1 MEAVRRI
8 REFSVACFKK
18 NFLLS
23 CCTRLAALSL
33 GVVLLA
39 GCSEREEPQR
49 VRLWALAPP
58 EVTTTG
64 GDGEASLRF
73 VVALTISPQ
82 EGYKLYGDLTEA
94 LAQKIG
100 RPIHL
105 ILRRT
110 FSEVNDL
117 LRSRQA
123 ELAQLCSRGFL
134 QGRADFGVTA
144 LAVPI
149 VNGRKS
155 HPSYVIVSAESE
167 IGTLGEL
174 KGKTFAFA
182 DPICAPELFLAGRG
196 AQRLQG
202 FFKRK
207 LAITSHNRAIRA
219 VAEGLVGGALVDGL
233 VYARLAL
240 TDPGQITKTKVIGET
255 APYMNPPIVV
265 HPALDPALRENL
277 RRAFLALHTEQRS
290 QAVLTRLGIDRFV
303 APGSELSRLS
313 ASGERG
319 GP

>member
-1 MEAVRRI
+1 MKC
-8 REFSVACFKK
+8 VATLF
-18 NFLLS
+18 
-23 CCTRLAALSL
+23 L
-33 GVVLLA
+33 GVFLLA
-39 GCSEREEPQR
+39 GCTEQEEPQR

-58 EVTTTG
+58 EITQAE
-64 GDGEASLRF
+64 GDGLAPLRF
-73 VVALTISPQ
+73 AVALTISPQ
-82 EGYKLYGDLTEA
+82 VGYRLYGDLTEA
-94 LAQKIG
+94 MGRKFG
-100 RPIHL
+100 RPVHL
-105 ILRRT
+105 LLRRT

-117 LRSRQA
+117 LRSRQS
-123 ELAQLCSRGFL
+123 EVAQLCSRGFL

-167 IGTLGEL
+167 IGTPAEL
-174 KGKTFAFA
+174 KGKSFAFA
-182 DPICAPELFLAGRG
+182 DPLCAPEPFSVGRG
-196 AQRLQG
+196 RQRPEA
-202 FFKRK
+202 FFGQK
-207 LAITSHNRAIRA
+207 LVITSHDRAIRA
-219 VAEGLVGGALVDGL
+219 VAEGLVDGALVDGL

-265 HPALDPALRENL
+265 HPGLDPVLRENL

-303 APGSELSRLS
+303 APASELSRLS